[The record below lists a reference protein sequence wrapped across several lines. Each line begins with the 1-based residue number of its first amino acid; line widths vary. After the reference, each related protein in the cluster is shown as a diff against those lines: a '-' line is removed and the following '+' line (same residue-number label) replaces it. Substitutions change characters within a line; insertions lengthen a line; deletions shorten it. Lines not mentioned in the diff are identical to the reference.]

1 MIVDR
6 LLAYFGVDVDEKS
19 FKDAQGELQELE
31 GQMMGI
37 ITAAGAMG
45 AAIGAAA
52 FAMVTDFAN
61 TADATNKLGRRIG
74 TTAETLQEY
83 DYVAERSGVTTDLMR
98 NSLEKLQG
106 KVSDAANGNKD
117 MTATLKELGLEAKA
131 FAAMPLGDQMEAIA
145 KGFQG
150 LKSDGDRT
158 RLAMKLFE
166 EEGRGMVTVFE
177 GGADAI
183 AKMRA
188 EARGFG
194 VYSTED
200 AAMAEEF
207 NDRLLDA
214 QMSLGSIKKL
224 VAVELLPV
232 MTEMLVSFR
241 DFFLENK
248 EWIKSGI
255 VVAFNSLTFAV
266 KGLVVALGLLALNRI
281 GAGIMFATTAI
292 RTMTAAMTTARVAAL
307 ALAASQVVMAF
318 AIPAAIGAAVAAAV
332 LIVEDIISY
341 FRGEKSVTA
350 VIVEEWSKA
359 WDSADASVK
368 SAVKSM
374 KASLSKFFSDLIPI
388 QDIENAWTSV
398 KDASLRI
405 WQQMIQDMKSALT
418 SVLPDFAVKAF
429 FDIGDTQAEFGN
441 KGFTADGFSGFSGAA
456 TGTPQD
462 SKPSYRGGITTQAIE
477 QKPSYWD
484 RMPVPAIEQKPS
496 IWDRGLPSAS
506 SIPVNVN
513 VTTQLNG
520 TTIDQV
526 NQSVATNARMANAA
540 TYRDTRKGVDY

>member
-45 AAIGAAA
+45 AAIGASA

-61 TADATNKLGRRIG
+61 TADATNKLARRIG

-117 MTATLKELGLEAKA
+117 MTATLKELGLEAKS

-214 QMSLGSIKKL
+214 KMSLGAIQKL
-224 VAVELLPV
+224 VSIELLPV
-232 MTEMLVSFR
+232 ITEMLVAFR

-266 KGLVVALGLLALNRI
+266 KGLAAALTLLALNRI
-281 GAGIMFATTAI
+281 GAGIIYATTAI
-292 RTMTAAMTTARVAAL
+292 RTMTAAMTTARIVAL
-307 ALAASQVVMAF
+307 SLAASQVVMAF
-318 AIPAAIGAAVAAAV
+318 AIPAAIGAAAAAIV
-332 LIVEDIISY
+332 LVLEDIISY
-341 FRGEKSVTA
+341 FRGDKSITGLIVDEMASAWEKVASTA
-350 VIVEEWSKA
+350 KRIWGQMI
-359 WDSADASVK
+359 DD
-368 SAVKSM
+368 M
-374 KASLSKFFSDLIPI
+374 KAMFKDLLPEWA
-388 QDIENAWTSV
+388 IEIFAGVDQTNA
-398 KDASLRI
+398 
-405 WQQMIQDMKSALT
+405 
-418 SVLPDFAVKAF
+418 
-429 FDIGDTQAEFGN
+429 
-441 KGFTADGFSGFSGAA
+441 GFEFSGFGGAGGNAAMA
-456 TGTPQD
+456 TGW
-462 SKPSYRGGITTQAIE
+462 SGG
-477 QKPSYWD
+477 SVWD
-484 RMPVPAIEQKPS
+484 KMPVPQ
-496 IWDRGLPSAS
+496 S
-506 SIPVNVN
+506 SGQPVQVQ
-513 VTTQLNG
+513 VTTNLNG

>member
-19 FKDAQGELQELE
+19 FKDAQEDIKALQDR
-31 GQMMGI
+31 MMGI
-37 ITAAGAMG
+37 VTAAGAMG
-45 AAIGAAA
+45 AAVGAAA

-61 TADATNKLGRRIG
+61 TADATNKLARRIG

-214 QMSLGSIKKL
+214 KMSLGAIQKL
-224 VAVELLPV
+224 VSIELLPV
-232 MTEMLVSFR
+232 ITEMLVTFR

-266 KGLVVALGLLALNRI
+266 KGLAAAFALLALNRI
-281 GAGIMFATTAI
+281 GAGIMFARTAI
-292 RTMTAAMTTARVAAL
+292 IAMTAAMTTARIAAL
-307 ALAASQVVMAF
+307 ALAASQLVMAF
-318 AIPAAIGAAVAAAV
+318 AIPAAIGAAAAAIV
-332 LIVEDIISY
+332 LVFEDIISY
-341 FRGEKSVTA
+341 FRGDKSITGLIVDEMTSAWERVAATA
-350 VIVEEWSKA
+350 KRVWGQMI
-359 WDSADASVK
+359 DD
-368 SAVKSM
+368 M
-374 KASLSKFFSDLIPI
+374 KAMFKDLLPEWA
-388 QDIENAWTSV
+388 IEIFAGVDQTNAG
-398 KDASLRI
+398 
-405 WQQMIQDMKSALT
+405 
-418 SVLPDFAVKAF
+418 
-429 FDIGDTQAEFGN
+429 FD
-441 KGFTADGFSGFSGAA
+441 FSGFGGAGGNAAMAVGWSG
-456 TGTPQD
+456 G
-462 SKPSYRGGITTQAIE
+462 SV
-477 QKPSYWD
+477 WD
-484 RMPVPAIEQKPS
+484 KMPVPQ
-496 IWDRGLPSAS
+496 S
-506 SIPVNVN
+506 SGQPVQVQ
-513 VTTQLNG
+513 VTTNLNG

>member
-61 TADATNKLGRRIG
+61 TADATNKLARRIG

-117 MTATLKELGLEAKA
+117 MTATLQELGLEAKA

-214 QMSLGSIKKL
+214 KMSLGAIQKL
-224 VAVELLPV
+224 VSIELLPV
-232 MTEMLVSFR
+232 ITEMLVTFR

-266 KGLVVALGLLALNRI
+266 KGLAAAFALLALNRI
-281 GAGIMFATTAI
+281 GAGIMFARTAI
-292 RTMTAAMTTARVAAL
+292 IAMTAAMNTARIAAL
-307 ALAASQVVMAF
+307 ALAASQLVMAF
-318 AIPAAIGAAVAAAV
+318 AIPAAIGAAAAAIV
-332 LIVEDIISY
+332 LVFEDIISY
-341 FRGEKSVTA
+341 FRGDKSITAIIVDEMASAWEKVAATA
-350 VIVEEWSKA
+350 KRVWGQMI
-359 WDSADASVK
+359 DD
-368 SAVKSM
+368 M
-374 KASLSKFFSDLIPI
+374 KAMFKDL
-388 QDIENAWTSV
+388 
-398 KDASLRI
+398 
-405 WQQMIQDMKSALT
+405 
-418 SVLPDFAVKAF
+418 LP
-429 FDIGDTQAEFGN
+429 EW
-441 KGFTADGFSGFSGAA
+441 
-456 TGTPQD
+456 
-462 SKPSYRGGITTQAIE
+462 AIE
-477 QKPSYWD
+477 IFAGVDQTNAGFDFGGFGGAGGNAAMASGWSGGSVWD
-484 RMPVPAIEQKPS
+484 KMPVPQ
-496 IWDRGLPSAS
+496 S
-506 SIPVNVN
+506 SGQPV
-513 VTTQLNG
+513 
-520 TTIDQV
+520 QV
-526 NQSVATNARMANAA
+526 QV
-540 TYRDTRKGVDY
+540 

>member
-19 FKDAQGELQELE
+19 FKDAKEELKALE
-31 GQMMGI
+31 GGLMSI
-37 ITAAGAMG
+37 VTAAGAMG
-45 AAIGAAA
+45 AAVGAAA
-52 FAMVTDFAN
+52 FAMVTDFAD
-61 TADATNKLGRRIG
+61 TADATNKLARRIG
-74 TTAETLQEY
+74 ATAEELQEY
-83 DYVAERSGVTTDLMR
+83 DYVAQRSGVTTDLMR

-117 MTATLKELGLEAKA
+117 MTATLKELGIEAKA
-131 FAAMPLGDQMEAIA
+131 FASMPLGDQMEAIA

-150 LKSDGDRT
+150 LTSDGDRT

-214 QMSLGSIKKL
+214 RMSLGAIQKL
-224 VAVELLPV
+224 VSIELLPV
-232 MTEMLVSFR
+232 MTEMMVAFR
-241 DFFLENK
+241 DFFLENR

-266 KGLVVALGLLALNRI
+266 KGLAVAFGLLAINRL
-281 GAGIMFATTAI
+281 GAGIIYAVTAV
-292 RTMTAAMTTARVAAL
+292 RTLTAAMTAARVVAL
-307 ALAASQVVMAF
+307 SLAAAQLVMAF
-318 AIPAAIGAAVAAAV
+318 AIPAAIGAAAAAIV
-332 LIVEDIISY
+332 LVFEDIISY
-341 FRGEKSVTA
+341 FKGDKSITGLIVDEMTEAWEKVAATA
-350 VIVEEWSKA
+350 K
-359 WDSADASVK
+359 
-368 SAVKSM
+368 
-374 KASLSKFFSDLIPI
+374 
-388 QDIENAWTSV
+388 
-398 KDASLRI
+398 RI
-405 WQQMIQDMKSALT
+405 WSQMISDMKSMFKDM
-418 SVLPDFAVKAF
+418 LPEWAIELFAGVENTNS
-429 FDIGDTQAEFGN
+429 GFGQQ
-441 KGFTADGFSGFSGAA
+441 GFSGA
-456 TGTPQD
+456 
-462 SKPSYRGGITTQAIE
+462 GGSAVMA
-477 QKPSYWD
+477 SGWSGGSVWD
-484 RMPVPAIEQKPS
+484 KMPVPQ
-496 IWDRGLPSAS
+496 AS
-506 SIPVNVN
+506 GQPIQVQ

-540 TYRDTRKGVDY
+540 TYRDVKKGVDY

>member
-61 TADATNKLGRRIG
+61 TADATNKLARRIG

-214 QMSLGSIKKL
+214 KMSLGAIQKL
-224 VAVELLPV
+224 VSIELLPV
-232 MTEMLVSFR
+232 ITEMLVAFR
-241 DFFLENK
+241 DFFLENR

-266 KGLVVALGLLALNRI
+266 KGLASAFALLALNRI

-292 RTMTAAMTTARVAAL
+292 RTMTAAMTTARIAAL
-307 ALAASQVVMAF
+307 ALAASQLVMAF
-318 AIPAAIGAAVAAAV
+318 AIPAAIGAAAAAIV
-332 LIVEDIISY
+332 LVFEDIISY
-341 FRGEKSVTA
+341 FRGDKSITGLIVDEMASAWEKVAATA
-350 VIVEEWSKA
+350 KRVWGQMI
-359 WDSADASVK
+359 DD
-368 SAVKSM
+368 M
-374 KASLSKFFSDLIPI
+374 KAMFKDLLPEWA
-388 QDIENAWTSV
+388 IEIFAGVDQTNA
-398 KDASLRI
+398 
-405 WQQMIQDMKSALT
+405 
-418 SVLPDFAVKAF
+418 
-429 FDIGDTQAEFGN
+429 
-441 KGFTADGFSGFSGAA
+441 GFEFSGFGGAGGNVAMAGGWSG
-456 TGTPQD
+456 G
-462 SKPSYRGGITTQAIE
+462 SM
-477 QKPSYWD
+477 WD
-484 RMPVPAIEQKPS
+484 KMPVPQ
-496 IWDRGLPSAS
+496 S
-506 SIPVNVN
+506 SGQPVQVQ
-513 VTTQLNG
+513 VTTNLNG

>member
-19 FKDAQGELQELE
+19 FKDAQEDIKALE
-31 GQMMGI
+31 SQMMGI
-37 ITAAGAMG
+37 VTAAGAMG
-45 AAIGAAA
+45 AAVGAAA
-52 FAMVTDFAN
+52 FAMVADFAN
-61 TADATNKLGRRIG
+61 TADATNKLARRIG

-117 MTATLKELGLEAKA
+117 MTATLKELGVEAKA
-131 FAAMPLGDQMEAIA
+131 FAGMPLGDQMEAIA

-183 AKMRA
+183 SKMRA

-214 QMSLGSIKKL
+214 KMSLGAIQKL
-224 VAVELLPV
+224 VSIELLPV
-232 MTEMLVSFR
+232 ITEMLVAFR

-255 VVAFNSLTFAV
+255 VVAFQSLTFAV
-266 KGLVVALGLLALNRI
+266 KGLAIAFGLLALNRI
-281 GAGIMFATTAI
+281 GAGIIFATTAI
-292 RTMTAAMTTARVAAL
+292 RGMTAAMATARVVAL
-307 ALAASQVVMAF
+307 SLAAAQLVMAF
-318 AIPAAIGAAVAAAV
+318 AIPAAIGAAAVAIV
-332 LIVEDIISY
+332 LVLEDIISY
-341 FRGEKSVTA
+341 FRGDKSITGI
-350 VIVEEWSKA
+350 IVDEMASA
-359 WDSADASVK
+359 WDKVAATAKRVWG
-368 SAVKSM
+368 A
-374 KASLSKFFSDLIPI
+374 
-388 QDIENAWTSV
+388 
-398 KDASLRI
+398 
-405 WQQMIQDMKSALT
+405 MIDDMKSMFKNL
-418 SVLPDFAVKAF
+418 LPEWAIQAF
-429 FDIGDTQAEFGN
+429 FDVRDTQSSFGQQ
-441 KGFTADGFSGFSGAA
+441 GFSGAGGNAAMA
-456 TGTPQD
+456 TGW
-462 SKPSYRGGITTQAIE
+462 PST
-477 QKPSYWD
+477 SVWD
-484 RMPVPAIEQKPS
+484 KMPVPQ
-496 IWDRGLPSAS
+496 S
-506 SIPVNVN
+506 SGQPVQVN
-513 VTTQLNG
+513 VTTNLNG

-526 NQSVATNARMANAA
+526 KQSVETSARMANAA
-540 TYRDTRKGVDY
+540 TYRDTKKGVDY

>member
-61 TADATNKLGRRIG
+61 TADATNKLARRIG

-117 MTATLKELGLEAKA
+117 MTATLKELGLEAKS
-131 FAAMPLGDQMEAIA
+131 FANMPLGDQMEAIA

-183 AKMRA
+183 SKMRA

-207 NDRLLDA
+207 NDRLLDSK
-214 QMSLGSIKKL
+214 MSLGAIQKL
-224 VAVELLPV
+224 VSIELLPV
-232 MTEMLVSFR
+232 ITEMLVAFR

-255 VVAFNSLTFAV
+255 VFAFQSLTFAV
-266 KGLVVALGLLALNRI
+266 KGLAIAFGLLALNRI
-281 GAGIMFATTAI
+281 GAGIIYATTAI
-292 RTMTAAMTTARVAAL
+292 RTMTAAMATARIAAL
-307 ALAASQVVMAF
+307 ALAASQLVMAF
-318 AIPAAIGAAVAAAV
+318 AIPAAIGAAAAAIV
-332 LIVEDIISY
+332 LVLEDIISY
-341 FRGEKSVTA
+341 FRGDKSITGLIVDEMASAWEKVASTA
-350 VIVEEWSKA
+350 KRVWGQMI
-359 WDSADASVK
+359 DD
-368 SAVKSM
+368 M
-374 KASLSKFFSDLIPI
+374 KAMFKDLLPEWA
-388 QDIENAWTSV
+388 IEIFAGVDQTNAG
-398 KDASLRI
+398 
-405 WQQMIQDMKSALT
+405 
-418 SVLPDFAVKAF
+418 
-429 FDIGDTQAEFGN
+429 FD
-441 KGFTADGFSGFSGAA
+441 FSGFGGAGGNAAMAAGWSG
-456 TGTPQD
+456 G
-462 SKPSYRGGITTQAIE
+462 SV
-477 QKPSYWD
+477 WD
-484 RMPVPAIEQKPS
+484 KMPVPQ
-496 IWDRGLPSAS
+496 S
-506 SIPVNVN
+506 SGQPVQVQ
-513 VTTQLNG
+513 VTTNLNG

>member
-61 TADATNKLGRRIG
+61 TADATNKLARRIG

-183 AKMRA
+183 AQMRA

-214 QMSLGSIKKL
+214 KMSLGAIQKL
-224 VAVELLPV
+224 VSIELLPV
-232 MTEMLVSFR
+232 ITEMLVTFR

-266 KGLVVALGLLALNRI
+266 KGLAAAFTLLALNRI

-292 RTMTAAMTTARVAAL
+292 RTMTAAMTTARIAAL
-307 ALAASQVVMAF
+307 ALAASQLVMAF
-318 AIPAAIGAAVAAAV
+318 AIPAAIGAAAAAIV
-332 LIVEDIISY
+332 LVFEDIISY
-341 FRGEKSVTA
+341 FRGDKSITGLIVDEMASAWEKVAATA
-350 VIVEEWSKA
+350 KRVWGQMI
-359 WDSADASVK
+359 DD
-368 SAVKSM
+368 M
-374 KASLSKFFSDLIPI
+374 KAMFKDLLPEWA
-388 QDIENAWTSV
+388 IEIFAGVDQANAGF
-398 KDASLRI
+398 
-405 WQQMIQDMKSALT
+405 
-418 SVLPDFAVKAF
+418 DFN
-429 FDIGDTQAEFGN
+429 GFG
-441 KGFTADGFSGFSGAA
+441 GAGGNAAMA
-456 TGTPQD
+456 TGW
-462 SKPSYRGGITTQAIE
+462 SGG
-477 QKPSYWD
+477 SVWD
-484 RMPVPAIEQKPS
+484 KMPVPQ
-496 IWDRGLPSAS
+496 S
-506 SIPVNVN
+506 SGQPVQVQ
-513 VTTQLNG
+513 VTTNLNG

>member
-19 FKDAQGELQELE
+19 FKDAQGELQALE

-61 TADATNKLGRRIG
+61 TADATNKLARRIG

-194 VYSTED
+194 FYSTED

-214 QMSLGSIKKL
+214 KMSLGAIQKL
-224 VAVELLPV
+224 VSIELLPV
-232 MTEMLVSFR
+232 ITEMLVTFR

-248 EWIKSGI
+248 EWIKSGV

-266 KGLVVALGLLALNRI
+266 KGLAAAFALLALNRI

-292 RTMTAAMTTARVAAL
+292 RTMTAAMTTARIAAL
-307 ALAASQVVMAF
+307 ALAASQLVMAF
-318 AIPAAIGAAVAAAV
+318 AIPAAIGAAAAAIV
-332 LIVEDIISY
+332 LVFEDIISY
-341 FRGEKSVTA
+341 FRGDKSITGLIVDEMASAWEKVADTA
-350 VIVEEWSKA
+350 K
-359 WDSADASVK
+359 
-368 SAVKSM
+368 
-374 KASLSKFFSDLIPI
+374 
-388 QDIENAWTSV
+388 
-398 KDASLRI
+398 RI
-405 WQQMIQDMKSALT
+405 WGQMIDDMKVMFKDL
-418 SVLPDFAVKAF
+418 LPEWAIEIFAGVDQANAG
-429 FDIGDTQAEFGN
+429 FD
-441 KGFTADGFSGFSGAA
+441 FSGFGGAGGNAAMAAGWSG
-456 TGTPQD
+456 G
-462 SKPSYRGGITTQAIE
+462 SV
-477 QKPSYWD
+477 WD
-484 RMPVPAIEQKPS
+484 KMPVPQ
-496 IWDRGLPSAS
+496 S
-506 SIPVNVN
+506 SGQPVQVQ
-513 VTTQLNG
+513 VTTNLNG

>member
-19 FKDAQGELQELE
+19 FKDAQGELQALE

-61 TADATNKLGRRIG
+61 TADATNKLARRIG

-214 QMSLGSIKKL
+214 KMSLGAIQKL
-224 VAVELLPV
+224 VSIELLPV
-232 MTEMLVSFR
+232 ITEMLVTFR

-266 KGLVVALGLLALNRI
+266 KGLAAAFTMLALNRI
-281 GAGIMFATTAI
+281 GAGIIYATTAI
-292 RTMTAAMTTARVAAL
+292 RTMTAAMTTARIASL
-307 ALAASQVVMAF
+307 ALAASQLVMAF
-318 AIPAAIGAAVAAAV
+318 AIPAAIGAAAAAIV
-332 LIVEDIISY
+332 LVFEDIISY
-341 FRGEKSVTA
+341 FRGDKSITGLIVDEMASAWEKVAATA
-350 VIVEEWSKA
+350 KRIWGQMI
-359 WDSADASVK
+359 DD
-368 SAVKSM
+368 M
-374 KASLSKFFSDLIPI
+374 KAMFKDLLPEWA
-388 QDIENAWTSV
+388 IEIFAGVDQTNA
-398 KDASLRI
+398 
-405 WQQMIQDMKSALT
+405 
-418 SVLPDFAVKAF
+418 
-429 FDIGDTQAEFGN
+429 
-441 KGFTADGFSGFSGAA
+441 GFEFSGFGGAGGNAAMAAGWSG
-456 TGTPQD
+456 G
-462 SKPSYRGGITTQAIE
+462 SV
-477 QKPSYWD
+477 WD
-484 RMPVPAIEQKPS
+484 KMPVPQ
-496 IWDRGLPSAS
+496 S
-506 SIPVNVN
+506 SGQPVQVQ
-513 VTTQLNG
+513 VTTNLNG

-526 NQSVATNARMANAA
+526 NHSVATNARMANAA

>member
-19 FKDAQGELQELE
+19 FKDAQGELQALE
-31 GQMMGI
+31 GKMMGI

-61 TADATNKLGRRIG
+61 TADATNKLARRIG

-232 MTEMLVSFR
+232 ITEMLVSFR

-266 KGLVVALGLLALNRI
+266 KGLVVAFGLLALNRI

-292 RTMTAAMTTARVAAL
+292 RSMTAAMATARIVAL
-307 ALAASQVVMAF
+307 SLAASQVVMAF
-318 AIPAAIGAAVAAAV
+318 AIPAAIGAAAAAIV
-332 LIVEDIISY
+332 LVLEDIISY
-341 FRGEKSVTA
+341 FRGDKSITGLIVDEMASAWERVASTA
-350 VIVEEWSKA
+350 K
-359 WDSADASVK
+359 
-368 SAVKSM
+368 
-374 KASLSKFFSDLIPI
+374 
-388 QDIENAWTSV
+388 
-398 KDASLRI
+398 RI
-405 WQQMIQDMKSALT
+405 WGQMINDMKSMFKDL
-418 SVLPDFAVKAF
+418 LPDWAIEIFAGVDHTNA
-429 FDIGDTQAEFGN
+429 
-441 KGFTADGFSGFSGAA
+441 GFEFSGFGGAGGNAAMASGW
-456 TGTPQD
+456 
-462 SKPSYRGGITTQAIE
+462 SGG
-477 QKPSYWD
+477 SMWD
-484 RMPVPAIEQKPS
+484 KMPVPQ
-496 IWDRGLPSAS
+496 S
-506 SIPVNVN
+506 SGQPVQVQ
-513 VTTQLNG
+513 VTTNLNG

>member
-19 FKDAQGELQELE
+19 FKDAQSELQGL
-31 GQMMGI
+31 QSKMMGI
-37 ITAAGAMG
+37 ITAAGLMDSAVR
-45 AAIGAAA
+45 AAA
-52 FAMVTDFAN
+52 FAMVADFAN
-61 TADATNKLGRRIG
+61 TADATNKLARRIG

-117 MTATLKELGLEAKA
+117 MTATLKELGLEAKS
-131 FAAMPLGDQMEAIA
+131 FANMPLGDQMEAIA

-183 AKMRA
+183 AKMRS

-194 VYSTED
+194 IYSTED

-255 VVAFNSLTFAV
+255 VAAFNSLTFAV
-266 KGLVVALGLLALNRI
+266 KGLAVAFGLLALNRI

-292 RTMTAAMTTARVAAL
+292 RSMTAAMATARIMAL
-307 ALAASQVVMAF
+307 SLAAAQIVMAY
-318 AIPAAIGAAVAAAV
+318 AIPTAIGAAAAAIV
-332 LIVEDIISY
+332 LVLEDIISY
-341 FRGEKSVTA
+341 FRGDKSITGLIVDEMASAWERVASTA
-350 VIVEEWSKA
+350 K
-359 WDSADASVK
+359 
-368 SAVKSM
+368 
-374 KASLSKFFSDLIPI
+374 
-388 QDIENAWTSV
+388 
-398 KDASLRI
+398 RI
-405 WQQMIQDMKSALT
+405 WGQMINDMKSMFKDL
-418 SVLPDFAVKAF
+418 LPDWAIEIFAGVDQTNA
-429 FDIGDTQAEFGN
+429 
-441 KGFTADGFSGFSGAA
+441 GFEFSGFGGAGGNAAMASGW
-456 TGTPQD
+456 
-462 SKPSYRGGITTQAIE
+462 SGG
-477 QKPSYWD
+477 SVWD
-484 RMPVPAIEQKPS
+484 KMPVPQ
-496 IWDRGLPSAS
+496 S
-506 SIPVNVN
+506 SGQPVQVQ
-513 VTTQLNG
+513 VTTNLNG

>member
-61 TADATNKLGRRIG
+61 TADATNKLARRIG

-117 MTATLKELGLEAKA
+117 MTATLKELGLEAKS

-200 AAMAEEF
+200 AAMTEEF

-214 QMSLGSIKKL
+214 KMSLGAIQKL
-224 VAVELLPV
+224 VSIELLPV
-232 MTEMLVSFR
+232 ITEMLVAFR

-266 KGLVVALGLLALNRI
+266 KGLAAALTLLALNRI
-281 GAGIMFATTAI
+281 GAGIIYATTAI
-292 RTMTAAMTTARVAAL
+292 RTMTAAMTTARIVAL
-307 ALAASQVVMAF
+307 SLAASQVVMAF
-318 AIPAAIGAAVAAAV
+318 AIPAAIGAAAAAIV
-332 LIVEDIISY
+332 LVLEDIISY
-341 FRGEKSVTA
+341 FRGDKSITGLIVDEMASAWEKVASTA
-350 VIVEEWSKA
+350 KRIWGQMI
-359 WDSADASVK
+359 DD
-368 SAVKSM
+368 M
-374 KASLSKFFSDLIPI
+374 KAMFKDLLPEWA
-388 QDIENAWTSV
+388 IEIFAGVDQTNA
-398 KDASLRI
+398 
-405 WQQMIQDMKSALT
+405 
-418 SVLPDFAVKAF
+418 
-429 FDIGDTQAEFGN
+429 
-441 KGFTADGFSGFSGAA
+441 GFEFSGFGGAGGNAAMA
-456 TGTPQD
+456 TGW
-462 SKPSYRGGITTQAIE
+462 SGG
-477 QKPSYWD
+477 SVWD
-484 RMPVPAIEQKPS
+484 KMPVPQ
-496 IWDRGLPSAS
+496 S
-506 SIPVNVN
+506 SGQPVQVQ
-513 VTTQLNG
+513 VTTNLNG

>member
-61 TADATNKLGRRIG
+61 TADATNKLARRIG

-214 QMSLGSIKKL
+214 KMSLGAIQKL
-224 VAVELLPV
+224 VSIELLPV
-232 MTEMLVSFR
+232 ITEMLVTFR

-266 KGLVVALGLLALNRI
+266 KGLAAAFAMLALNRI

-292 RTMTAAMTTARVAAL
+292 RTMTAAMTTARIAAL
-307 ALAASQVVMAF
+307 ALAASQLVMAF
-318 AIPAAIGAAVAAAV
+318 AIPAAIGAAAAAIV
-332 LIVEDIISY
+332 LVFEDIISY
-341 FRGEKSVTA
+341 FRGDKSITGLIVDEMASAWEKVASTA
-350 VIVEEWSKA
+350 K
-359 WDSADASVK
+359 
-368 SAVKSM
+368 
-374 KASLSKFFSDLIPI
+374 
-388 QDIENAWTSV
+388 
-398 KDASLRI
+398 RI
-405 WQQMIQDMKSALT
+405 WGQMIDDMKSMFKDL
-418 SVLPDFAVKAF
+418 LPEWAIEIFAGVDQTNA
-429 FDIGDTQAEFGN
+429 
-441 KGFTADGFSGFSGAA
+441 GFEFSGFGGAGGNAAMA
-456 TGTPQD
+456 TGW
-462 SKPSYRGGITTQAIE
+462 SGG
-477 QKPSYWD
+477 SVWD
-484 RMPVPAIEQKPS
+484 KMPVPQ
-496 IWDRGLPSAS
+496 S
-506 SIPVNVN
+506 SGQPVQVQ
-513 VTTQLNG
+513 VTTNLNG

>member
-37 ITAAGAMG
+37 ITAVGAMG

-61 TADATNKLGRRIG
+61 TADATNKLARRIG

-232 MTEMLVSFR
+232 ITEMLVSFR
-241 DFFLENK
+241 DFFLESR

-255 VVAFNSLTFAV
+255 VAAFNSLTFAV
-266 KGLVVALGLLALNRI
+266 KGLAAALALLALNRI

-292 RTMTAAMTTARVAAL
+292 RTMTAAMTTARIAAL
-307 ALAASQVVMAF
+307 TLAASQLVMAF
-318 AIPAAIGAAVAAAV
+318 AIPAAIGAAAVAIV
-332 LIVEDIISY
+332 LVLEDIISY
-341 FRGEKSVTA
+341 FRGDKSITAIIVDEMASAWEKVAATA
-350 VIVEEWSKA
+350 KRVWKA
-359 WDSADASVK
+359 MIDD
-368 SAVKSM
+368 M
-374 KASLSKFFSDLIPI
+374 KAMFKDL
-388 QDIENAWTSV
+388 
-398 KDASLRI
+398 
-405 WQQMIQDMKSALT
+405 
-418 SVLPDFAVKAF
+418 LPEWAIKAF
-429 FDIGDTQAEFGN
+429 FEVGETQAAFGQQ
-441 KGFTADGFSGFSGAA
+441 GFGGAGGNAAMASGWSG
-456 TGTPQD
+456 G
-462 SKPSYRGGITTQAIE
+462 SV
-477 QKPSYWD
+477 WD
-484 RMPVPAIEQKPS
+484 KMPVPQ
-496 IWDRGLPSAS
+496 S
-506 SIPVNVN
+506 SGQPVQVQ
-513 VTTQLNG
+513 VTTNLNG

>member
-61 TADATNKLGRRIG
+61 TADATNKLARRIG

-117 MTATLKELGLEAKA
+117 MTATLKELGLEAKS

-214 QMSLGSIKKL
+214 KMSLGAIQKL
-224 VAVELLPV
+224 VSIELLPV
-232 MTEMLVSFR
+232 ITEMLVAFR

-266 KGLVVALGLLALNRI
+266 KGLAAALTLLALNRI
-281 GAGIMFATTAI
+281 GAGIIYATTAI
-292 RTMTAAMTTARVAAL
+292 RTMTAAMTTARIVAL
-307 ALAASQVVMAF
+307 SLAASQVVMAF
-318 AIPAAIGAAVAAAV
+318 AIPAAIGAAAAAIV
-332 LIVEDIISY
+332 LVLEDIISY
-341 FRGEKSVTA
+341 FRGDKSITGLIVDEMASAWEKVASTA
-350 VIVEEWSKA
+350 KRIWGQMI
-359 WDSADASVK
+359 DD
-368 SAVKSM
+368 M
-374 KASLSKFFSDLIPI
+374 KAMFKDLLPEWA
-388 QDIENAWTSV
+388 IEIFAGVDQTNA
-398 KDASLRI
+398 
-405 WQQMIQDMKSALT
+405 
-418 SVLPDFAVKAF
+418 
-429 FDIGDTQAEFGN
+429 
-441 KGFTADGFSGFSGAA
+441 GFEFSGFGGAGGNAAMA
-456 TGTPQD
+456 TGW
-462 SKPSYRGGITTQAIE
+462 SGG
-477 QKPSYWD
+477 SVWD
-484 RMPVPAIEQKPS
+484 KMPVPQ
-496 IWDRGLPSAS
+496 S
-506 SIPVNVN
+506 SGQPVQVQ
-513 VTTQLNG
+513 VTTNLNG

>member
-19 FKDAQGELQELE
+19 FKDAQGELQALE

-61 TADATNKLGRRIG
+61 TADATNKLARRIG

-214 QMSLGSIKKL
+214 KMSLGAIQKL
-224 VAVELLPV
+224 VSIELLPV
-232 MTEMLVSFR
+232 ITEMLVTFR

-266 KGLVVALGLLALNRI
+266 KGLAVAFGLLALNRI

-292 RTMTAAMTTARVAAL
+292 RSMTAAMATARIMAL
-307 ALAASQVVMAF
+307 SLAAAQIVMAY
-318 AIPAAIGAAVAAAV
+318 AIPTAIGAAAAAIV
-332 LIVEDIISY
+332 LVLEDIISY
-341 FRGEKSVTA
+341 FRGDKSITGLIVDEMSSAWERVAATA
-350 VIVEEWSKA
+350 K
-359 WDSADASVK
+359 
-368 SAVKSM
+368 
-374 KASLSKFFSDLIPI
+374 
-388 QDIENAWTSV
+388 
-398 KDASLRI
+398 RI
-405 WQQMIQDMKSALT
+405 WGQMINDMKSMFKDL
-418 SVLPDFAVKAF
+418 LPDWAIEIFAGVDQTNA
-429 FDIGDTQAEFGN
+429 
-441 KGFTADGFSGFSGAA
+441 GFEFSGFGGAGGNA
-456 TGTPQD
+456 AMAGGWTGG
-462 SKPSYRGGITTQAIE
+462 SM
-477 QKPSYWD
+477 WD
-484 RMPVPAIEQKPS
+484 KMPVPQ
-496 IWDRGLPSAS
+496 S
-506 SIPVNVN
+506 SGQPVQVQ
-513 VTTQLNG
+513 VTTNLNG

-526 NQSVATNARMANAA
+526 NQSVATNARMANAE

>member
-19 FKDAQGELQELE
+19 FKDAQGELKELE

-61 TADATNKLGRRIG
+61 TADATNKLARRIG

-214 QMSLGSIKKL
+214 KMSLGAIQKL
-224 VAVELLPV
+224 VSIELLPV
-232 MTEMLVSFR
+232 ITEMLVTFR

-266 KGLVVALGLLALNRI
+266 KGLAAAFALLALNRI
-281 GAGIMFATTAI
+281 GAGIMFATSAI
-292 RTMTAAMTTARVAAL
+292 RTMTAAMTAARIAAL

-318 AIPAAIGAAVAAAV
+318 AIPAAIGAAAAAVV

-350 VIVEEWSKA
+350 VIVEEWSGA
-359 WDSADASVK
+359 WDFADASVR

-388 QDIENAWTSV
+388 KDIENAWTSV

-405 WQQMIQDMKSALT
+405 WQQMIQDMKSAIT

-429 FDIGDTQAEFGN
+429 FDVGDTQAAFGS
-441 KGFTADGFSGFSGAA
+441 KGFTADGFSGFSGLSGLASSPA
-456 TGTPQD
+456 LSGG
-462 SKPSYRGGITTQAIE
+462 PSYF
-477 QKPSYWD
+477 D
-484 RMPVPAIEQKPS
+484 RVPVPQ
-496 IWDRGLPSAS
+496 S
-506 SIPVNVN
+506 SGQPVQVQ
-513 VTTQLNG
+513 VTTNLNG